1 MVSSSIE
8 MPAYTV
14 GGVLVLPA
22 GIAHVPKSGEAIN
35 AARLPMQH
43 GTGVYSC
50 VATLSAA
57 YLNGIVI

>member
-22 GIAHVPKSGEAIN
+22 GIVQVPKSGEAIN

-43 GTGVYSC
+43 GTGV
-50 VATLSAA
+50 
-57 YLNGIVI
+57 